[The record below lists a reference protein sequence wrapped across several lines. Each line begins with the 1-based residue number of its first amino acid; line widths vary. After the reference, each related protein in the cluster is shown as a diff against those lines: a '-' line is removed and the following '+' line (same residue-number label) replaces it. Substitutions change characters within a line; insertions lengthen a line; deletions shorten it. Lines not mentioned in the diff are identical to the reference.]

1 MFLSVGIAAPER
13 GTLSGGMT
21 MTTKTIDVARELA
34 RLIPRQSRA
43 LDAAHRDLGE
53 TMPDTTEPAAII
65 TRLIATGVPEPALL
79 AMVARQFP
87 ELTWRDLSQALQVA
101 LAQAERRALRPH

>member
-1 MFLSVGIAAPER
+1 MCTSPPSALICVCANGWCTR
-13 GTLSGGMT
+13 YVTCDTRHGTKLRIGG
-21 MTTKTIDVARELA
+21 
-34 RLIPRQSRA
+34 RA
-43 LDAAHRDLGE
+43 EDL

-101 LAQAERRALRPH
+101 QARAERRLGRG